1 MRGITAGYGYR
12 PIPSCSLSFLIGEQN
27 KKKKN
32 YFVSGSL
39 IMVKPCWT
47 NLIPTMN
54 RKQTA
59 LGESRNAGV
68 AAKYSGLDGSRCNP
82 RTWVSPEANC
92 GPRQS
97 TVTVDSQVST
107 GIIQKP
113 KETKRSFFFFFLWC
127 WLRSLLVTHRFLA
140 GKACHCSKKSLVS
153 RQEKR
158 CCQNYRVAYHRPYR
172 KFDSLEMPDFLTKPK
187 KKKASHLTTSIPIW
201 GERSEATA
209 QVFSG
214 LRKQWAGLEFLTVNA
229 LVVES
234 W

>member
-1 MRGITAGYGYR
+1 MRAGT
-12 PIPSCSLSFLIGEQN
+12 PAWLPSTRGWMARDATHAHESVQ
-27 KKKKN
+27 KPT
-32 YFVSGSL
+32 VVQGSL
-39 IMVKPCWT
+39 QSLWIHRCLPESSRSPK
-47 NLIPTMN
+47 
-54 RKQTA
+54 KQKD
-59 LGESRNAGV
+59 L
-68 AAKYSGLDGSRCNP
+68 
-82 RTWVSPEANC
+82 
-92 GPRQS
+92 
-97 TVTVDSQVST
+97 
-107 GIIQKP
+107 
-113 KETKRSFFFFFLWC
+113 FFFFLWC

-214 LRKQWAGLEFLTVNA
+214 SRKQWAGLEFLTVNA

>member
-82 RTWVSPEANC
+82 RAWVSPEANC

-113 KETKRSFFFFFLWC
+113 KETKRSFFFFPLV
-127 WLRSLLVTHRFLA
+127 LTQIPPSYPSLSSWKGLSLFKKIVSFAARKEML
-140 GKACHCSKKSLVS
+140 SKL
-153 RQEKR
+153 
-158 CCQNYRVAYHRPYR
+158 
-172 KFDSLEMPDFLTKPK
+172 
-187 KKKASHLTTSIPIW
+187 
-201 GERSEATA
+201 
-209 QVFSG
+209 
-214 LRKQWAGLEFLTVNA
+214 
-229 LVVES
+229 
-234 W
+234 

>member
-1 MRGITAGYGYR
+1 
-12 PIPSCSLSFLIGEQN
+12 
-27 KKKKN
+27 
-32 YFVSGSL
+32 
-39 IMVKPCWT
+39 MVKPCWT

-82 RTWVSPEANC
+82 RAWVSPEANC

-113 KETKRSFFFFFLWC
+113 KETKRSFFFFLWC

-214 LRKQWAGLEFLTVNA
+214 SRKQWAGLEFLTVNA